1 MDSQAVRYF
10 EDYMVGQAEEV
21 GIVSLSEAEII
32 DFALKYDPQD
42 FHIDPEKAALGPYGG
57 LIASGWQTT
66 AAVMRP
72 LVDHYLNSA
81 SSLGSPGV
89 DELRWLAPVRPGD
102 VLTVRA
108 KVTDARLSNSKPDRG
123 LLHTLIEVFNQD
135 GVPVMSLKAV
145 NVVACRK
152 KSGSGT

>member
-1 MDSQAVRYF
+1 MDSQADRYF
-10 EDYMVGQAEEV
+10 EDYIVGQAEEV
-21 GIVSLSEAEII
+21 GNVSLSEAEIV

-42 FHIDPEKAALGPYGG
+42 FHVDPKKAAAGPYGG
-57 LIASGWQTT
+57 LIASGWQTA

-72 LVDHYLNSA
+72 LVDHYLNSV
-81 SSLGSPGV
+81 SSLGSPGI

-123 LLHTLIEVFNQD
+123 LVHTLIEVFNQD

-145 NVVACRK
+145 NVIACRI
-152 KSGSGT
+152 